1 MAERK
6 KSGDRSGSSGNAT
19 SSGNAKSGSK
29 SDNAKS
35 GSKSERI
42 TGTAPSGADIS
53 KLEKMEAS
61 EEAKAH
67 EPSKV
72 DAMGQD
78 KRREVVGH
86 SYGPTKRR
94 QLMFFAAVAAV
105 AAVVIGGYA
114 MAIAAFDQPEDE
126 YPDKSPWSTA
136 NSPQNPTRS
145 PAGPCGEPGNAYPPP
160 ADSPCAQKLTSTGEP
175 GAPGTTEGR
184 PEISGGGPTAGGPE
198 SESQEPPGN

>member
-6 KSGDRSGSSGNAT
+6 KSGGRSGSSGSG
-19 SSGNAKSGSK
+19 SSGSDSGE
-29 SDNAKS
+29 
-35 GSKSERI
+35 ER
-42 TGTAPSGADIS
+42 TRGTAPSSADIS

-61 EEAKAH
+61 EEAKAA

-78 KRREVVGH
+78 KRRQVVGH

-126 YPDKSPWSTA
+126 YPDKTPWSAA
-136 NSPQNPTRS
+136 NAPQNPTRS
-145 PAGPCGEPGNAYPPP
+145 PAGPCGEPGNAYPPQS
-160 ADSPCAQKLTSTGEP
+160 DSPCAGKITSTGEP

-184 PEISGGGPTAGGPE
+184 PEVSGGGPTAGGPE